1 MHIKNLFPL
10 LLCFLLATQIIAQE
24 QYSYMTDRIFLKQTD
39 MVGYNFVPD
48 FMEIPDE
55 MDAELKVGEYSFGIT
70 TNNLFV
76 EGKNI
81 KGVYSVNNIDKTA
94 YGFIFKLMNARDPTV
109 QGHLKVIQNKY
120 GHVEAL
126 VFKKSTKEKEI
137 IFHLPRVPKSLRLK
151 EKAYFTDRWEMVNQ
165 DVDSLWG
172 KSIYPFIKIHKDEKN
187 VQERLQRADST
198 CITFVEKV
206 TIIEKKQKK
215 KKKKKKKIKNI
226 ELGEEEEE
234 EVMAEVEEVPEPV
247 IEEPV
252 AVVEEKV
259 EEAKPTRRAP
269 KRRKFQGYNSS
280 NSRDLDEEE
289 EEEEVVVEAPVTK
302 PTPPKPT
309 IDAGASPSPDEVAE
323 ESTEETDGEK
333 KKVKI
338 EKEYFI
344 NLRSILTYEDGGSE
358 NKKWSYQVKKVVERE
373 DKNAGPDDE
382 RYQMEFTLKKGG
394 PIYLYLTGERTIS
407 AIEIDGKKYLMR
419 GN

>member
-1 MHIKNLFPL
+1 MRIKNLFPL
-10 LLCFLLATQIIAQE
+10 FICFLFATHIIAQE

-39 MVGYNFVPD
+39 MIGYNFVPD
-48 FMEIPDE
+48 FMEIPNE
-55 MDAELKVGEYSFGIT
+55 SDAELKVGEYSFGIT

-76 EGKNI
+76 EGKDI
-81 KGVYSVNNIDKTA
+81 KGVYSVNNIDKVE

-151 EKAYFTDRWEMVNQ
+151 EKAYFTDRWEMVSQ

-198 CITFVEKV
+198 SITFVEKV

-215 KKKKKKKIKNI
+215 KRKKKIKNI

-234 EVMAEVEEVPEPV
+234 EVIAEVEEVAAELV
-247 IEEPV
+247 EEASV
-252 AVVEEKV
+252 AVVEEEV
-259 EEAKPTRRAP
+259 EEKKPARRAP
-269 KRRKFQGYNSS
+269 QRRKFQGYNSS
-280 NSRDLDEEE
+280 NSRDLAEEE
-289 EEEEVVVEAPVTK
+289 AEVVEEAPAPVIK
-302 PTPPKPT
+302 PAPRPI
-309 IDAGASPSPDEVAE
+309 IDAGASPSAE
-323 ESTEETDGEK
+323 ELDEAEEESSEEEK

-338 EKEYFI
+338 VKEYFI
-344 NLRSILTYEDGGSE
+344 NLRAILAYDDGGSE
-358 NKKWSYQVKKVVERE
+358 DKKWSYQVKKVVERE
-373 DKNAGPDDE
+373 DKNAGPDEE